1 MRAFNSDRRLAHL
14 RNGRAGGPQGPAL
27 TNLTFPVTI
36 NSALKATEAK
46 YPGVE
51 VPAIQDD
58 FDIMGPPDEVFG
70 TTNEQGEIEN
80 EGALQF
86 LLNELAKV
94 DLVPNKGK
102 FQAYLANADSCP
114 HNFPMWLKRP
124 FVITCPALRN
134 KVTEA
139 IHCLVDTQSESHQ

>member
-1 MRAFNSDRRLAHL
+1 
-14 RNGRAGGPQGPAL
+14 
-27 TNLTFPVTI
+27 
-36 NSALKATEAK
+36 
-46 YPGVE
+46 
-51 VPAIQDD
+51 
-58 FDIMGPPDEVFG
+58 MGPPDEVFG

-124 FVITCPALRN
+124 FVITCPTLRN

-139 IHCLVDTQSESHQ
+139 IEEAASTKIAADRAQPGEKAAAEAAARTAAHKAEEFSNSN